1 MAKLLDEQRA
11 WIKDKEAAVQEAG
24 KEAEGGSL
32 QPLLEN
38 TEAARWTRERTYKL
52 LNILL
57 ETAGRETVTME

>member
-1 MAKLLDEQRA
+1 MAKLLEEQRA

-38 TEAARWTRERTYKL
+38 TEAAK
-52 LNILL
+52 
-57 ETAGRETVTME
+57 

>member
-38 TEAARWTRERTYKL
+38 TEAAKWTRERTYKL

-57 ETAGRETVTME
+57 ETAGRETVTAQ